1 MFRSE
6 GSRTWIT
13 SIIANCLLATQLTVA
28 SPPGEWGTATVG
40 ADSNRPVLTVDPET
54 SIGPTDVLLKSSTPL
69 VSIAGEIVVLWNNE
83 ITGHWGLEAA
93 TTTVSESDGNSNVS
107 ITLSRSTVAV
117 QFTRMSGSSG
127 YAWGIRANAMVKVK
141 GPHGMSIHEQ
151 SQIALMGTTQTLAE
165 AVAASQAAAAF
176 FSALPEPGQSPS
188 MQVALP
194 TSGSWNAYWACF
206 TTCFAS
212 MHPGA
217 FQNFQGCLAI
227 LGIYSGTVLGGCFL
241 GCLGAPPCVAGC
253 VAGMAGLGGAIA
265 GACLAQYLTSCG
277 VITAACAW
285 ECW

>member
-1 MFRSE
+1 MFHSE
-6 GSRTWIT
+6 GLRAWIT
-13 SIIANCLLATQLTVA
+13 AIVANSLLATQLTMA
-28 SPPGEWGTATVG
+28 TPPGEWGSATVG
-40 ADSNRPVLTVDPET
+40 VDLNRPLLTVDPET
-54 SIGPTDVLLKSSTPL
+54 SIGTTAVLLKSSAVL
-69 VSIAGEIVVLWNNE
+69 VSNIGESVVLWNNG
-83 ITGHWGLEAA
+83 ITGHWGLEEA
-93 TTTVSESDGNSNVS
+93 TMTASESDGNASVY
-107 ITLSRSTVAV
+107 IALSRSTVAV
-117 QFTRMSGSSG
+117 QFTRVNGSSG
-127 YAWGIRANAMVKVK
+127 YAWGIRANALVKVK

-194 TSGSWNAYWACF
+194 TSGSWNAYWDCF